1 VALYNWVR
9 YLLAGLAVFALT
21 TVVAVARDTAV
32 QQWSF
37 DRSTF
42 DTSADPCSDFYQHVC
57 GAWSNPA
64 NIPADLPFASW
75 ARYLATK
82 TNDDDLRKLLLGTTE
97 IDDPEVRRLR
107 TFVTACMTQS
117 VATDRAARKTA
128 QSWLARVDRI
138 TTHEQFMAVL
148 RELHAHGV
156 NAFFRYSGEP
166 DINEHSRYRGEILQG
181 SLGLR
186 RLAYADKGAGADTER
201 SKYREHVTRMF
212 EFAGVTPTKA
222 AHDAAAVLQLEAALA
237 AVSLPYFDQF
247 DAAVSEHSVKP
258 QDLAALAPHIDWA
271 SYLKMVGQPPERP
284 LNVASIDYMRT
295 VDTLIANTPIEDLR
309 AYLRWRFLDTF
320 NSALPAPW
328 AEEQLRF
335 AAGSLQPMARFELC
349 RLETLKNLGLELS
362 RQFSQRFIG
371 PVVRSQATAIAARV
385 RDEVANS
392 TPSFVWLSPA
402 ARTAT
407 EQRVRLLDLK
417 VAYPDH
423 WPDSGDFPLSNSNF
437 LANVL
442 QAQLYEQ
449 HRVWARGQ
457 RERRRDSWET
467 TVYPNEAAGMAA
479 ARLVI
484 PNGFPDQTTNS
495 IVLTAASLQT
505 PLYDATAPVEVRYG
519 TFGFL
524 VGHELGHI
532 LENHDYDADGQPKES
547 WSAADSAA
555 HDEQT
560 ACIIAQANQYVAAEG
575 AHLDGTKTAGENF
588 GDLSGIYN
596 AYTAMARDLGGHVSD
611 KGADGYTPAQ
621 RFFIAYAQHW
631 CTAERPDFA
640 RENLRDDGHAP
651 ARYRTNAPL
660 SNMPAFAHAFSCPN
674 TAPMVR
680 PASARCSF
688 WGLAFP

>member
-1 VALYNWVR
+1 VDLYKWARCV
-9 YLLAGLAVFALT
+9 LSGLAVFLFT
-21 TVVAVARDTAV
+21 SVVAVARDTAV

-75 ARYLATK
+75 ARYFATK

-97 IDDPEVRRLR
+97 IDDPEVLRLR
-107 TFVTACMTQS
+107 TFVAACMT
-117 VATDRAARKTA
+117 
-128 QSWLARVDRI
+128 
-138 TTHEQFMAVL
+138 
-148 RELHAHGV
+148 
-156 NAFFRYSGEP
+156 
-166 DINEHSRYRGEILQG
+166 
-181 SLGLR
+181 
-186 RLAYADKGAGADTER
+186 
-201 SKYREHVTRMF
+201 
-212 EFAGVTPTKA
+212 
-222 AHDAAAVLQLEAALA
+222 
-237 AVSLPYFDQF
+237 
-247 DAAVSEHSVKP
+247 
-258 QDLAALAPHIDWA
+258 
-271 SYLKMVGQPPERP
+271 
-284 LNVASIDYMRT
+284 
-295 VDTLIANTPIEDLR
+295 
-309 AYLRWRFLDTF
+309 
-320 NSALPAPW
+320 
-328 AEEQLRF
+328 
-335 AAGSLQPMARFELC
+335 
-349 RLETLKNLGLELS
+349 LS

-371 PVVRSQATAIAARV
+371 PVVRGQATAIAARV

-402 ARTAT
+402 ARAAT

-417 VAYPDH
+417 VAYPDQS
-423 WPDSGDFPLSNSNF
+423 PESGDFPLSKSDF

-442 QAQLYEQ
+442 QAQHYEQ
-449 HRVWARGQ
+449 HRVWARVQ
-457 RERRRDSWET
+457 QERRRDSWET

-505 PLYDATAPVEVRYG
+505 PLYDAAAPVEVRYG

-560 ACIIAQANQYVAAEG
+560 ACIIAEANQYVAVEG

-588 GDLSGIYN
+588 GDLSGLYH

-611 KGADGYTPAQ
+611 RGADGFTPAQ
-621 RFFIAYAQHW
+621 RFFIAYAQQW
-631 CTAERPDFA
+631 CTAERPEFA

-660 SNMPAFAHAFSCPN
+660 SNMPAFAHAFSCPT

>member
-1 VALYNWVR
+1 VDLYNRVR
-9 YLLAGLAVFALT
+9 HLLAVLTVFACATLA
-21 TVVAVARDTAV
+21 AVAQETAV

-42 DTSADPCSDFYQHVC
+42 DFSADPCSDFYQHVC

-64 NIPADLPFASW
+64 NIPADLRFASW
-75 ARYLATK
+75 ARYFAT
-82 TNDDDLRKLLLGTTE
+82 TANDDDLKRLLLGTTE

-107 TFVTACMTQS
+107 TFVAACMTQNA
-117 VATDRAARKTA
+117 ATERAARKTA
-128 QSWLARVDRI
+128 QPWLARIDGI
-138 TTHEQFMAVL
+138 KTHEQFMAVL
-148 RELHAHGV
+148 HELHAHGV

-166 DINEHSRYRGEILQG
+166 DVNEQSRYRGELLQG

-186 RLAYADKGAGADTER
+186 RLAYADKSAGGDAER

-212 EFAGVTPTKA
+212 ELAGATPAKA
-222 AHDAAAVLQLEAALA
+222 AHDAATVLQLEATLA
-237 AVSLPYFDQF
+237 AVSLSFFDQF
-247 DAAVSEHSVKP
+247 DAKISEHSVKP
-258 QDLAALAPHIDWA
+258 RDLAGLAPHIDWTR
-271 SYLKMVGQPPERP
+271 YLEMVGQSPERA
-284 LNVASIDYMRT
+284 LNVSSIDYLRT
-295 VDTLIANTPIEDLR
+295 VDTMIAITPVEDLR

-320 NSALPAPW
+320 SSALPAPW
-328 AEEQLRF
+328 AEEQQRF
-335 AAGSLQPMARFELC
+335 AVGSLKPTARFEFC
-349 RLETLKNLGLELS
+349 RLETLKNLGVELS

-371 PVVRSQATAIAARV
+371 PVVRSRATAIAARV

-402 ARTAT
+402 ARAAT
-407 EQRVRLLDLK
+407 EKRVRLLDLK

-423 WPDSGDFPLSNSNF
+423 WPDTGDFPLSNSNH

-442 QAQLYEQ
+442 QAQAYEQ
-449 HRVWARGQ
+449 HRVWARAQ
-457 RERRRDSWET
+457 QERRRDSWET

-505 PLYDATAPVEVRYG
+505 PLYDAVAPLEVRYG
-519 TFGFL
+519 TFGVL

-547 WSAADSAA
+547 WGSADSAA

-560 ACIIAQANQYVAAEG
+560 ACIIAQGNEYVAAES
-575 AHLDGTKTAGENF
+575 AHLDGSKTAGENF
-588 GDLSGIYN
+588 GDLSGVYH
-596 AYTAMARDLGGHVSD
+596 AYTALARDLGSHVSD
-611 KGADGYTPAQ
+611 MGADGYTPAQ
-621 RFFIAYAQHW
+621 RFFVAYAQNW

-651 ARYRTNAPL
+651 ARFRTNAPL
-660 SNMPAFAHAFSCPN
+660 SNMPAFAHAFSCAA

-680 PASARCSF
+680 PASTRCSF

>member
-1 VALYNWVR
+1 MGLENR
-9 YLLAGLAVFALT
+9 IRRLLPVLAVFALST
-21 TVVAVARDTAV
+21 AVAGARNTAV

-42 DTSADPCSDFYQHVC
+42 DTSVDPCSDFYRHVC

-75 ARYLATK
+75 ARYFATK
-82 TNDDDLRKLLLGTTE
+82 ANDEELKKLLLGAAE
-97 IDDPEVRRLR
+97 IDDPDVRRLR
-107 TFVTACMTQS
+107 TFVAACMAQNG
-117 VATDRAARKTA
+117 AADHAARNTA
-128 QSWLARVDRI
+128 EAWLARIDRI
-138 TTHEQFMAVL
+138 QTPHQFMAAL

-156 NAFFRYSGEP
+156 NAFFRFSGEP
-166 DINEHSRYRGEILQG
+166 DINERSRYRGEILQG

-186 RLAYADKGAGADTER
+186 RLAYADTGAAADAER
-201 SKYREHVTRMF
+201 SKYREHVSRMF
-212 EFAGVTPTKA
+212 ALAGATPA
-222 AHDAAAVLQLEAALA
+222 QADHDANAVLHLEASLA
-237 AVSLPYFDQF
+237 AVSLAFFDQF
-247 DAAVSEHSVKP
+247 DPKISEHPVKP
-258 QDLAALAPHIDWA
+258 QDLAALAPHIDWTR
-271 SYLKMVGQPPERP
+271 YLEMVGQAPQRA
-284 LNVASIDYMRT
+284 LNVASIDYLRR
-295 VDTLIANTPIEDLR
+295 VDALVANTAMGDLR

-320 NSALPAPW
+320 STALPAPW
-328 AEEQLRF
+328 AKEQERF
-335 AAGSLQPMARFELC
+335 AAGSLKPTARFEFC
-349 RLETLKNLGLELS
+349 RLETLKNLGVELS

-371 PVVRSQATAIAARV
+371 PVVRSEATAIAARV

-392 TPSFVWLSPA
+392 TPSFAWLSPD

-442 QAQLYEQ
+442 RAQEYEQ
-449 HRVWARGQ
+449 QREWARA
-457 RERRRDSWET
+457 REERRRDSWET

-495 IVLTAASLQT
+495 IVLTAASLQR
-505 PLYDATAPVEVRYG
+505 PLFDAAAPLEVRYG

-532 LENHDYDADGQPKES
+532 LENHDFDAEGQPRES

-560 ACIIAQANQYVAAEG
+560 ACIIAQANQYVAEAG
-575 AHLDGTKTAGENF
+575 THLDGTKTAGENF
-588 GDLSGIYN
+588 GDLSGIYY
-596 AYTAMARDLGGHVSD
+596 AYTAMARDLASHLADV
-611 KGADGYTPAQ
+611 GADGYTPAQ
-621 RFFIAYAQHW
+621 RFFIAYAQQW

-660 SNMPAFAHAFSCPN
+660 SNMPAFARAFSCAKA
-674 TAPMVR
+674 TPMVR
-680 PASARCSF
+680 PASARCSL